1 MLQNG
6 KPITEWLAIASIL
19 LLVTQKLALGGGGVS
34 GLCSERES
42 AVALLRVALRSVMG
56 DRSHMRKSGNL
67 VRIAAALAVSVLVA
81 GCDCFTDDGTRVQS
95 YQLAAP
101 AARTGPVARARPQKV
116 KATVLPKQM
125 SPGEKLRR
133 FCGQRHV
140 EFQSGRL
147 KENEAV
153 KARNNELCRKY
164 YQG

>member
-1 MLQNG
+1 
-6 KPITEWLAIASIL
+6 
-19 LLVTQKLALGGGGVS
+19 
-34 GLCSERES
+34 
-42 AVALLRVALRSVMG
+42 
-56 DRSHMRKSGNL
+56 MRKSGNQG
-67 VRIAAALAVSVLVA
+67 RIAAVLAVSVLVA
-81 GCDCFTDDGTRVQS
+81 GCDCFTDGATRVQP
-95 YQLAAP
+95 YQIAASP
-101 AARTGPVARARPQKV
+101 ARTGPVTRARPRKV

-147 KENEAV
+147 REDEAV